1 VVPVNAKLFAIYDW
15 LIILSGM
22 IATIINALTVI
33 IGSLIGYLLRR
44 GLSEELKKV
53 VFTSAGVITVTLG
66 LQGALQTAEFIPLLI
81 ALILGG
87 LLGTWLKIHQNI
99 ENLGQNIHK
108 LVPKLE
114 AEGFGR
120 AFLEAS
126 MIFCVGAL
134 TILGSIDAGLH
145 GNYDKLLLKSV
156 LDGFMAI
163 VLTSSLGPGVGF
175 SALFILVFQGAL
187 TLSAQW
193 LEPLLSEAIEIEIGA
208 LGGLMILMI
217 GLDLLGVKKTQT
229 ANFLPAII
237 IIAILTHFSFLW
249 SGINLAEL
257 LPFLGD

>member
-1 VVPVNAKLFAIYDW
+1 LLPVNAKLFAIFP
-15 LIILSGM
+15 LTIILIDM

-44 GLSEELKKV
+44 GLSEDMKKV
-53 VFTSAGVITVTLG
+53 VFTSAGVITVALG
-66 LQGALQTAEFIPLLI
+66 IQSALESQDFILMLF

-87 LLGTWLKIHQNI
+87 ILGTWLRLEDNM
-99 ENLGQNIHK
+99 ENLGQK
-108 LVPKLE
+108 LHQFAPGVE
-114 AEGFGR
+114 GVGFGR

-134 TILGSIDAGLH
+134 TILGSIDAGMH

-187 TLSAQW
+187 TLSAHW
-193 LEPLLSEAIEIEIGA
+193 LEPLLSQAIEEQIGA
-208 LGGLMILMI
+208 VGGLMILMI
-217 GLDLLGVKKTQT
+217 GLDLLGIRKTKT

-237 IIAILTHFSFLW
+237 IIAVLTHFSYLW
-249 SGINLAEL
+249 SEISLSEL
-257 LPFLGD
+257 LPF